1 MSLAVVLGRAL
12 APALARSGGTG
23 WADWLAGTAPALA
36 MRANPWLYPTV
47 EIVHI
52 AGFAVLVGAVAMF
65 DLRVL
70 GLGRELP
77 VRALARHL
85 LPWSAG
91 SMLAILPSGLLL
103 FAAEAPD
110 LAANR
115 VFLLKLLLIGAAGI
129 NALAF
134 HAGPYRTAAQWPDR
148 APARA
153 RLHAALSLGLWLAVL
168 ACGRLL
174 AYV

>member
-1 MSLAVVLGRAL
+1 M
-12 APALARSGGTG
+12 APGAAAG
-23 WADWLAGTAPALA
+23 WAGWAEWAEWLAATPPALA
-36 MRANPWLYPTV
+36 MRGYAWLYPAV

-52 AGFAVLVGAVAMF
+52 AGYVLLVGAVAMF

-70 GLGRELP
+70 GFGRALP
-77 VRALARHL
+77 VPALARYL

-91 SMLAILPSGLLL
+91 SMLAVLPSGLLL

-115 VFLLKLLLIGAAGI
+115 VFLLKLFLIGAAGL

-134 HAGPYRTAAQWPDR
+134 HAGPWRSAGRWPATAP
-148 APARA
+148 PRA
-153 RLHAALSLGLWLAVL
+153 RLHAALSLLLWSGVL

>member
-1 MSLAVVLGRAL
+1 MLPDAL
-12 APALARSGGTG
+12 PADAAG
-23 WADWLAGTAPALA
+23 WAAWLAASRPALA
-36 MRANPWLYPTV
+36 MRSNAWLYPAV

-52 AGFAVLVGAVAMF
+52 AGFTLLVGAVAMF

-70 GLGRELP
+70 GCGRELP
-77 VRALARHL
+77 VRVLARHL

-91 SMLAILPSGLLL
+91 GMLLVLPSGLLL

-110 LAANR
+110 LAGNR
-115 VFLLKLLLIGAAGI
+115 VFLLKLLLIGVAGV

-134 HAGPYRTAAQWPDR
+134 HAGPYRQAERW
-148 APARA
+148 PARA
-153 RLHAALSLGLWLAVL
+153 PPRARLQAALSLLLWLGVI

>member
-1 MSLAVVLGRAL
+1 MP
-12 APALARSGGTG
+12 APGSVDAAAG
-23 WADWLAGTAPALA
+23 WAEWLAATPPALA
-36 MRANPWLYPTV
+36 MRANAWLYPAV

-77 VRALARHL
+77 VRPLARHL
-85 LPWSAG
+85 LPWSVG
-91 SMLAILPSGLLL
+91 SMLAVLPSGLLL

-115 VFLLKLLLIGAAGI
+115 VFLLKLGLIGVAGL
-129 NALAF
+129 NALVF
-134 HAGPYRTAAQWPDR
+134 HAGPYRAAERWQGR
-148 APARA
+148 APPRA
-153 RLHAALSLGLWLAVL
+153 CLHAVLSLLLWLSVI

>member
-1 MSLAVVLGRAL
+1 MLPAHPAAGPGPAGAAL
-12 APALARSGGTG
+12 DWTH
-23 WADWLAGTAPALA
+23 WLAATSPALA
-36 MRANPWLYPTV
+36 MRANAWLYPAV

-70 GLGRELP
+70 GLGRALP
-77 VRALARHL
+77 VRLLAHYL
-85 LPWSAG
+85 LPWSVG
-91 SMLAILPSGLLL
+91 SMLLVLPSGLLL

-115 VFLLKLLLIGAAGI
+115 VFLLKLVLIAVAGL

-134 HAGPYRTAAQWPDR
+134 HAGPYRSAERWDSR
-148 APARA
+148 APPRA
-153 RLHAALSLGLWLAVL
+153 RLHAVLSLLLWLTVI

>member
-1 MSLAVVLGRAL
+1 MPPGAGVDL
-12 APALARSGGTG
+12 PAGAAAWTV
-23 WADWLAGTAPALA
+23 WLAASPPAAA
-36 MRANPWLYPTV
+36 MRASPWLYPSI
-47 EIVHI
+47 EILHI
-52 AGFAVLVGAVAMF
+52 IGFSVLVGALAMF

-77 VRALARHL
+77 LRALARYL
-85 LPWSAG
+85 LPWSLG
-91 SMLAILPSGLLL
+91 GMLVALPSGLLL
-103 FAAEAPD
+103 FAAEAPA

-115 VFLLKLLLIGAAGI
+115 VFLLKLALIVAAGL

-134 HAGPYRTAAQWPDR
+134 HIGPWRVGARWRDQ
-148 APARA
+148 APLRA
-153 RLHAALSLGLWLAVL
+153 RLHAALSLLLWLAVI